1 MLIVFS
7 FWMITFHLQR
17 TAQASARIA
26 GLASHAPVVSPVL
39 VELLDSVTIA
49 GGLNFLGRRVF
60 VNIITVTIA
69 ATATTALIVLGA
81 RTAPLSKKTRVQRRV
96 SWISGVSG
104 ERGESAVKLARGV
117 GLDLA
122 AMNL

>member
-1 MLIVFS
+1 
-7 FWMITFHLQR
+7 MISFHLQR

-26 GLASHAPVVSPVL
+26 GRASCAPVVSPVL
-39 VELLDSVTIA
+39 VEMLESVNIA

-60 VNIITVTIA
+60 VNIITVTIS

-81 RTAPLSKKTRVQRRV
+81 RTAPLSSSKKTRVQRRA
-96 SWISGVSG
+96 SGVSG

>member
-1 MLIVFS
+1 
-7 FWMITFHLQR
+7 MITFHLQR

-26 GLASHAPVVSPVL
+26 DLASPAPVVSPVL
-39 VELLDSVTIA
+39 VELLESVSIA

-81 RTAPLSKKTRVQRRV
+81 RTAPRSSSKKTRVQR
-96 SWISGVSG
+96 ISGVSG
-104 ERGESAVKLARGV
+104 ELGESAVKAARGV
-117 GLDLA
+117 GLDFA
-122 AMNL
+122 AMNP

>member
-1 MLIVFS
+1 
-7 FWMITFHLQR
+7 MISFHLQR

-39 VELLDSVTIA
+39 VEMLESVNIA

-81 RTAPLSKKTRVQRRV
+81 RIAPRSSSKKTRVQRRA
-96 SWISGVSG
+96 SGVSG

>member
-1 MLIVFS
+1 
-7 FWMITFHLQR
+7 MISFHLQR

-26 GLASHAPVVSPVL
+26 GRASCAPVVSPVL
-39 VELLDSVTIA
+39 VELLESVNIA

>member
-1 MLIVFS
+1 M
-7 FWMITFHLQR
+7 
-17 TAQASARIA
+17 
-26 GLASHAPVVSPVL
+26 
-39 VELLDSVTIA
+39 
-49 GGLNFLGRRVF
+49 LNFSGRRVF

-81 RTAPLSKKTRVQRRV
+81 RIAPRSSSKKTRVQRRV

>member
-1 MLIVFS
+1 MIS
-7 FWMITFHLQR
+7 FHVQR

-39 VELLDSVTIA
+39 VETLESVTIA

-69 ATATTALIVLGA
+69 ATATTVLIVLGA
-81 RTAPLSKKTRVQRRV
+81 RIAPRSSSKKTRVQRR
-96 SWISGVSG
+96 ISGVSG
-104 ERGESAVKLARGV
+104 ERGESAVKAARGV
-117 GLDLA
+117 GLELA
-122 AMNL
+122 AMNP

>member
-1 MLIVFS
+1 
-7 FWMITFHLQR
+7 MISFHLQR

-26 GLASHAPVVSPVL
+26 GLASPAPVVSPVL
-39 VELLDSVTIA
+39 VELLKSATIA

-81 RTAPLSKKTRVQRRV
+81 RTAPLSKKTRVQRR
-96 SWISGVSG
+96 ISGVSG
-104 ERGESAVKLARGV
+104 EPGVSAVKAARGV
-117 GLDLA
+117 GLELA
-122 AMNL
+122 AMNP